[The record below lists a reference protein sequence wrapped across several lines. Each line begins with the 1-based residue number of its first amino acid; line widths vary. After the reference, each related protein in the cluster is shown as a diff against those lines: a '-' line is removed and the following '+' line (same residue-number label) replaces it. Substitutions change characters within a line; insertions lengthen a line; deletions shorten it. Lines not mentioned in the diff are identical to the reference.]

1 MTNNIAIRA
10 LTYNDAYK
18 TDNNSNY
25 ERLLEDKESERIIAI
40 LNQSINIP
48 FMNARFFKSYIPLM
62 IKQRERDVFIASITL
77 VEKALSMLLP
87 KALLESI
94 NDEKKGVSHEEIA
107 ILEERLSPIV
117 TQMINIPFI
126 PERLEARLIHTV
138 LGVILNRMKKEA
150 KVDS

>member
-48 FMNARFFKSYIPLM
+48 FMN
-62 IKQRERDVFIASITL
+62 KQRERDVFIASITL